1 MNRNLLLALPI
12 IAIMSCNGP
21 QQRQQV
27 QLNDITGKYHLP
39 ALARPGEGAY
49 LSSEL
54 IYPLEDKPTPECHAS
69 TIAETSSGLV
79 AAFFA
84 GTHEKHPDVGIRVS
98 RLVNGNWTRPE
109 EVVNGVQNDTLRYPC
124 WNPVLFKLDNGP
136 LMLFYK
142 VGPSAR
148 EWWGMLMTSEDDGQ
162 TWSEPKKRSEE
173 RRVGKECVSTCR
185 SRWSADH

>member
-27 QLNDITGKYHLP
+27 QPNDITGKYHLQ

-54 IYPLEDKPTPECHAS
+54 IYPLEDKLTPECHAS

-79 AAFFA
+79 AAFLPAHLKSIRTWVFGSA
-84 GTHEKHPDVGIRVS
+84 AWSMEIGT
-98 RLVNGNWTRPE
+98 
-109 EVVNGVQNDTLRYPC
+109 
-124 WNPVLFKLDNGP
+124 
-136 LMLFYK
+136 
-142 VGPSAR
+142 AR
-148 EWWGMLMTSEDDGQ
+148 I
-162 TWSEPKKRSEE
+162 
-173 RRVGKECVSTCR
+173 VGKRVVVGKGDE
-185 SRWSADH
+185 SRGN